1 MATKVKPIPEG
12 YPTLSASLV
21 VRDAARAIQYYQ
33 AAFGATERM
42 RLEGP
47 PGKIAHAEL
56 AIGDGVIMLSDEADN
71 DPGPLKLGTSPVR
84 LHLYVEDVDAVAE
97 RAVAAGGKM
106 VIPVSDQFY
115 GDRSGRLQDP
125 FGHLWMISTHKEDV
139 APAEMQKRMASF
151 TAKQG

>member
-1 MATKVKPIPEG
+1 
-12 YPTLSASLV
+12 
-21 VRDAARAIQYYQ
+21 
-33 AAFGATERM
+33 
-42 RLEGP
+42 
-47 PGKIAHAEL
+47 
-56 AIGDGVIMLSDEADN
+56 
-71 DPGPLKLGTSPVR
+71 
-84 LHLYVEDVDAVAE
+84 VDAVAE